1 MTLKKGT
8 KENVFSVRLHVQVK
22 QSSSYHA
29 QQLKTPVLAMLSF
42 LVYDRTLHVVN
53 IYRPPAILG
62 KRTNFASCAEMLR
75 RSVLS
80 AKSTM
85 SFMP

>member
-1 MTLKKGT
+1 
-8 KENVFSVRLHVQVK
+8 
-22 QSSSYHA
+22 
-29 QQLKTPVLAMLSF
+29 MLSF